1 MVRSAKLWSLP
12 RGRSNVNFHVAFSFE
27 YGAEKVNENR
37 SAGGRSCV
45 SVDRGVLRCRSVP

>member
-1 MVRSAKLWSLP
+1 MRSAKLWSLP